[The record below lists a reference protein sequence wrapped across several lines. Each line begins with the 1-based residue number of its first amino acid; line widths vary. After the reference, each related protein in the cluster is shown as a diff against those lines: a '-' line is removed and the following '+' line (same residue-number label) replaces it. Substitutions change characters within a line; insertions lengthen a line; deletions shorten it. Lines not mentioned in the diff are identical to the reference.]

1 MELKLAWIIN
11 AGYID
16 LYFKKKMDVTILN
29 ANEIIKFSYEKN
41 KENDVLNFRFLSKQ
55 SNITQHIKVQMF
67 SIEDYA

>member
-41 KENDVLNFRFLSKQ
+41 TLDPLQPVTISDL
-55 SNITQHIKVQMF
+55 
-67 SIEDYA
+67 